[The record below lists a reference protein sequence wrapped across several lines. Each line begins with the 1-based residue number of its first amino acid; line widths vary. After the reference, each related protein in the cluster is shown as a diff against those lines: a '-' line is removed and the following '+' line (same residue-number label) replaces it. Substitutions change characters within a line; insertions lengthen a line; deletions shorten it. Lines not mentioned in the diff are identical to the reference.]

1 MTSLRSSALALIT
14 LTTLLM
20 APAISAQGSAFTRV
34 NGLIGDHVWVEAGPG
49 MGAWQVTGTW
59 NATVAHQTG
68 KAEFVAS
75 ILGVRSDL
83 WVEQTGAIPE
93 TTTRSPHTHHVVLTE
108 ATVTYLTTGIRLTGI
123 AIITSEGN
131 AAPFSGS
138 PVIVEITGGN
148 TVTLSNMRLAFQG
161 AAVGHFG
168 SQTYDGVVNLER

>member
-1 MTSLRSSALALIT
+1 MTSLRRSAVALIT

-20 APAISAQGSAFTRV
+20 APAISAQGAAYTRV

-59 NATVAHQTG
+59 NATIANQTG

-83 WVEQTGAIPE
+83 HILNTGETPE
-93 TTTRSPHTHHVVLTE
+93 TTTRSPHTHHVALVD
-108 ATVTYLTTGIRLTGI
+108 ATVTYLTTGVRLTGT

-148 TVTLSNMRLAFQG
+148 TVKFSNMRLAFQG

-168 SQTYDGVVNLER
+168 SQTYDGVVSLER